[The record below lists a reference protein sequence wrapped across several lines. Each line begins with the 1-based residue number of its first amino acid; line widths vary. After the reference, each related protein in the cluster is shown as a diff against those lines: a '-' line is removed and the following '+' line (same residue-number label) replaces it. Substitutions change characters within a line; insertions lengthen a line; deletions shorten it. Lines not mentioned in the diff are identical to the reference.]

1 MDTGV
6 TIAPTAQLT
15 DRRRS
20 QEVEICK
27 MKLEWQKE
35 KIDELTKERDYLK
48 EQLAACLTK
57 EPTRSVQ
64 HPSDVLSMSS
74 LSSDG
79 SFDKGSDSSTSTTQ
93 NDSQKRKKKGKAK
106 KNKKSKK
113 HDQIA
118 RTRAQNPKQVV
129 TRYERILRLFKRG
142 GTVSAAFKR
151 LGVDRNTI
159 VATAPIAELFIVA
172 PDRYKEL
179 EKTNREINCHCLQHI
194 VLQQSVQIQN

>member
-1 MDTGV
+1 
-6 TIAPTAQLT
+6 
-15 DRRRS
+15 
-20 QEVEICK
+20 
-27 MKLEWQKE
+27 MKLEWQKD

-79 SFDKGSDSSTSTTQ
+79 SFDKGSDSSMSTTSSDE
-93 NDSQKRKKKGKAK
+93 DSQKRKKKGKAK

-118 RTRAQNPKQVV
+118 RTRAQNPRQVV
-129 TRYERILRLFKRG
+129 SRYERILRLFKRG
-142 GTVSAAFKR
+142 GTMSAAFKR

-172 PDRYKEL
+172 PDS
-179 EKTNREINCHCLQHI
+179 

>member
-1 MDTGV
+1 
-6 TIAPTAQLT
+6 
-15 DRRRS
+15 
-20 QEVEICK
+20 
-27 MKLEWQKE
+27 MKLEWQKD
-35 KIDELTKERDYLK
+35 KTDELTKERDCLK
-48 EQLAACLTK
+48 EQLAACLTR

-64 HPSDVLSMSS
+64 HSSEVLSMSS

-79 SFDKGSDSSTSTTQ
+79 SFDKGSDSSTSTTSS
-93 NDSQKRKKKGKAK
+93 DEDGQKRKKKGKAQ

-118 RTRAQNPKQVV
+118 RTRVAAQNPKQVV
-129 TRYERILRLFKRG
+129 TRYERILRLLKRG
-142 GTVSAAFKR
+142 GTMSAAFKR

-179 EKTNREINCHCLQHI
+179 EKKKKKQGKKL
-194 VLQQSVQIQN
+194 LQQSVQIQS